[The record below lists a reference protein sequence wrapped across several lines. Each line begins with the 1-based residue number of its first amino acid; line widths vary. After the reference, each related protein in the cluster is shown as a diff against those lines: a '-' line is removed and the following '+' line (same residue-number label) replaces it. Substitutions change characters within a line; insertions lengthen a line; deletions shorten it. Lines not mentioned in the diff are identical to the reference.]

1 MVEQSLRKRWVGGS
15 SPSSGTSYSFRT
27 ISRLLLAAVACAVAA
42 CKPAPREEWVVFE
55 AAPDATIYIDPS
67 TVRKEDGRAEMWAL
81 IDYASPQPD
90 KTGKQVMSD
99 KLHYQYDCAA
109 KQFSITDTSA
119 HAGPMASGET
129 INVNPDPPVLT
140 PVPAGTTAEKMW
152 QHACGDAGAR

>member
-1 MVEQSLRKRWVGGS
+1 MK
-15 SPSSGTSYSFRT
+15 
-27 ISRLLLAAVACAVAA
+27 SRVLLAVIACGIAS
-42 CKPAPREEWVVFE
+42 CEPAPVAEWVVFE
-55 AAPDATIYIDPS
+55 TTSDATIYVDPS
-67 TVRKEDGRAEMWAL
+67 TISKEGGRAQMWAL

-99 KLHYQYDCAA
+99 KVHYQYDCVD
-109 KQFSITDTSA
+109 KQLSITDTSA

-152 QHACGDAGAR
+152 QHACGIAPAR

>member
-1 MVEQSLRKRWVGGS
+1 ML
-15 SPSSGTSYSFRT
+15 SG
-27 ISRLLLAAVACAVAA
+27 LLLAAVVCGIAS
-42 CKPAPREEWVVFE
+42 CKPAPRAEWVVFE

-67 TVRKEDGRAEMWAL
+67 TVRKKGGNAEMWVL

-99 KLHYQYDCAA
+99 KLHYKYDCVD
-109 KQFSITDTSA
+109 KQLSITDTSA
-119 HAGPMASGET
+119 HAGPMGSGET

-152 QHACGDAGAR
+152 QRACDDAATR